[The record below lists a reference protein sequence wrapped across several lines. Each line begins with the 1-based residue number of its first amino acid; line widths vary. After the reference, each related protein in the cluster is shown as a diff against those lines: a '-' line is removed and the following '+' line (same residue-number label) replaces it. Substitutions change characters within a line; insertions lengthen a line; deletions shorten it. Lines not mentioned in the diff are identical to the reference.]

1 MSRRIFFT
9 LVITALLL
17 ACLPTITI
25 PVATQPAAPTYT
37 SVPPT
42 AKPAFPTI
50 TTEPLLFTTPTITN
64 SQDYDV
70 RNSLTI
76 TNLGPGRASK
86 LEIKIAVILDHP
98 PTQDVLSFEATPGEM
113 LPRIVDDFGNEF
125 AVFEFYDID
134 PWESV
139 TVAFHYQIRVYELHY
154 AWSACQG
161 EVIDAYLQPVTYIES
176 NDPQIVALAAQLG
189 QGLDTL
195 CAKTRAYYDYV
206 TSNLTYLAY
215 NPGDLGAL
223 WALSEGGGDCTEFS
237 DVFIALNRAGGIP
250 ARFLEGVVYYLGEY
264 SEGDVKHDWSEVY
277 WPGIGWAPM
286 DATWGRHWEDR
297 ETYFAGMSAD
307 HIVVTRGRNLEPLE
321 GGHFYLWNYWLESL
335 ATEMRDDEF
344 WSVSKVEH

>member
-1 MSRRIFFT
+1 MSRRLFFI
-9 LVITALLL
+9 LVITVLLL

-25 PVATQPAAPTYT
+25 PVATQPAPPVRTSAPPTTKPSAPTDT
-37 SVPPT
+37 TEPIPSMP
-42 AKPAFPTI
+42 PTI
-50 TTEPLLFTTPTITN
+50 TS

-70 RNSLTI
+70 RNTLTI
-76 TNLGPGRASK
+76 TNVGLGRASE
-86 LEIKIAVILDHP
+86 LEIRIAVILDHP
-98 PTQDVLSFEATPGEM
+98 PTQEVVSFEAIPGET

-134 PWESV
+134 PGESV
-139 TVAFHYQIRVYELHY
+139 SVALHYRIRVHALHY
-154 AWSACQG
+154 AWTACQG

-176 NDPQIVALAAQLG
+176 DAPQIVALAAQLG

-195 CAKTRAYYDYV
+195 CDKTRAYYDYV
-206 TSNLTYLAY
+206 TDNLVYLAY

-223 WALSEGGGDCTEFS
+223 GAMSEGGGDCTEFS

-250 ARFLEGVVYYLGEY
+250 ARFLEGVVYYVGEY

-307 HIVVTRGRNLEPLE
+307 HIVVTRGRNLDTLE
-321 GGHFYLWNYWLESL
+321 GGHFYLWNYWVESL
-335 ATEMRDDEF
+335 STEMHDDEF
-344 WSVSKVEH
+344 WSVTKVN